1 MKRNVIFM
9 VSFIL
14 SILLSNAAFAG
25 PGEMWRGAEFG
36 WTNYEGHPFSDH
48 LLHTSVVF
56 DNKMWVIGGAAGA
69 VKNDVWYSS
78 NGVTW
83 TQATGAAAFSARH
96 SHTSVVFDNKMWV
109 IGGYYTG
116 SVRLN
121 DVWYSSNGVTW
132 TQATGAA
139 AFSPRYGHTSVVFD
153 NKMWVIG
160 GGGAPGVNT
169 DYRNDVWYSSD
180 GVMWTQATGAAAFS
194 ARIYHTSVV
203 FDNKMW
209 VIGGNDD
216 ARKNDVWY
224 SSNGVTWTQATGA
237 AAFSARIYH
246 TSVVFDN
253 KIWVIGGYDGAGK
266 NDVWYSSDGVTW
278 TQATSAAA
286 FSARYWHTSVV
297 FDNKMWVI
305 GGNDSVGYKNDVW
318 YSSDG
323 VTWTQATGAAAFSG
337 RYNHTSVVFDN
348 KMWVIGGVAGKS
360 KNDVWLS
367 GMGSKADISPLSL
380 SFGEQP
386 VAAGAKGPLT
396 ATLANLYPQGWE
408 PLNISFVQIQN
419 DAEGA
424 FSFSTVPTTG
434 ALLVNDERQ
443 FGILFDPSF
452 PGVKTA
458 DLVITSDDPTSP
470 VITISLSG
478 NGAATNLTI
487 VSAYGSPIPAVGT
500 HLITSSPVS
509 ASVTSPVSGGAGTQ
523 YVCTGWTRV
532 GSLPGSDIGTTT
544 TFSMDQE
551 TTLTWN
557 WKTQYQLTIS
567 TDPSLLPAGCDV
579 TPASG
584 GWYNSG
590 TIVPLQAS
598 SLFGSPHFINWTGD
612 ITSANPNESIT
623 MNTVRTIIAHFGPP
637 NTEVRDWKLI
647 K

>member
-194 ARIYHTSVV
+194 
-203 FDNKMW
+203 
-209 VIGGNDD
+209 
-216 ARKNDVWY
+216 
-224 SSNGVTWTQATGA
+224 
-237 AAFSARIYH
+237 
-246 TSVVFDN
+246 
-253 KIWVIGGYDGAGK
+253 
-266 NDVWYSSDGVTW
+266 
-278 TQATSAAA
+278 
-286 FSARYWHTSVV
+286 
-297 FDNKMWVI
+297 
-305 GGNDSVGYKNDVW
+305 
-318 YSSDG
+318 
-323 VTWTQATGAAAFSG
+323 G

-348 KMWVIGGVAGKS
+348 KMWAIGGVAGKS